1 MKSLG
6 HFLDEAKATYC
17 GRCGTTHVPPSKGG
31 TCPAVKEEVNPA
43 HYDIAGLIKKAKA
56 KNDPKH
62 PAMKHVAAIEDIK
75 KHGGA
80 LSVHGD
86 HVRSLIKALGEEVQ
100 IEEGEEKGGGYDGMP
115 KGLQDRTPRGSSRG
129 AMGRAIAKKER
140 NLERIR
146 RERALRKEEA
156 EGLEEISK
164 GTLGR
169 YINKAKDSIDTASY
183 RQGHKEAH
191 GSSSKPL
198 EKKLTK
204 RHKGIETAVK
214 KLTKE
219 EAESI
224 DELSKATLGSY
235 TKKAARSTAG
245 LAANAAARAALHG
258 RASEY
263 DKRTLRNRLT
273 GISKATDRMTKE
285 EVEELDEISAAKL
298 RDYSDAA
305 TDARGHRKLPTAKL
319 DQRYKSMAL
328 AHEKIRARH
337 AKVAATEGTNMKT
350 LSQFFE
356 EANNNLFEG
365 DQIKAHHERVKKL
378 KGKKVTFTHPVSK
391 QKISGTMQKIVQ
403 MGGLPYAHVETGK
416 SAHRVPVHQID

>member
-17 GRCGTTHVPPSKGG
+17 GRCDTTHVPPSKGG
-31 TCPAVKEEVNPA
+31 TCPAVK
-43 HYDIAGLIKKAKA
+43 
-56 KNDPKH
+56 
-62 PAMKHVAAIEDIK
+62 
-75 KHGGA
+75 
-80 LSVHGD
+80 
-86 HVRSLIKALGEEVQ
+86 EEVQ

-224 DELSKATLGSY
+224 DE
-235 TKKAARSTAG
+235 
-245 LAANAAARAALHG
+245 
-258 RASEY
+258 
-263 DKRTLRNRLT
+263 
-273 GISKATDRMTKE
+273 IS
-285 EVEELDEISAAKL
+285 SAKL

-305 TDARGHRKLPTAKL
+305 SDARGHRKLPTAKL

-356 EANNNLFEG
+356 EANNNLFEA